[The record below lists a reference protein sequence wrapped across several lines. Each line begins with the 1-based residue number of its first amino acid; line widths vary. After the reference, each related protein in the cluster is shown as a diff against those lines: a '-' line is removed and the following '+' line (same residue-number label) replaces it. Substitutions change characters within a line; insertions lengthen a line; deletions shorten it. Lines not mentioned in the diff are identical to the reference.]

1 MTSKQEIKDLFI
13 AELINTPE
21 YTDVINIKA
30 LIKHEIETPNIKQF
44 IKYVF
49 SLPKSEEELAVLN
62 MCMMVEFGF
71 KSESI
76 TSKYIVIDMIY
87 FLL

>member
-30 LIKHEIETPNIKQF
+30 LIKHEIETPNIQQCV
-44 IKYVF
+44 KYIF
-49 SLPKSEEELAVLN
+49 SSPKSEEQLAVLN

-71 KSESI
+71 KSESY
-76 TSKYIVIDMIY
+76 TSKYIVIEMMH